1 MTSGGQ
7 NRVSNF
13 DCETNMP
20 TDLHD
25 LKIDRDRKRPAAA
38 SKWATRWIVA
48 GVALLVLLGL
58 GRVVYNTLAST
69 PQVQIVRVSAPGAR
83 SDPGT
88 VALNATGYIVAH
100 HEIEVASK
108 VVGKVDWIG
117 VEKGD
122 PVKKGQELVRLE
134 DTEYRAQLE
143 QARGNLA
150 NLQAKLAELEHG
162 SRPQEID
169 QAKANLDQAKAD
181 LSNDKL
187 VYERRKS
194 LVADG
199 VVSKSD
205 FDNAQYAYENQV
217 ARVNSLQ
224 QAYDLMKIGP
234 RQEEI
239 DAERG
244 AVEQAKGIAAYD
256 EDQLENTVIRAPI
269 DGTILERAVEKGEFV
284 TNGFVGDKGAKG
296 YVVTLADLNDLQVEL
311 DIAQNDFAKLHMG
324 QKGWVTTD
332 AYPDRKYEGRLQ
344 EISPKA
350 DRQKATVQVKVQVAK
365 PDSYLRPEMNA
376 SVAFAADEKPSA
388 EAKSRPLIT
397 VPASAV
403 QNGAVFVVL
412 NGRAMKRSVSVASTT
427 SQGVQIAEGLIGGE
441 DLIVNPPSGLK
452 DGERVQVKGA

>member
-1 MTSGGQ
+1 
-7 NRVSNF
+7 
-13 DCETNMP
+13 MP

-25 LKIDRDRKRPAAA
+25 LKIDRARKRPPAA
-38 SKWATRWIVA
+38 SKWATRWII
-48 GVALLVLLGL
+48 GGISLLVLLGL

-69 PQVQIVRVSAPGAR
+69 PEVETVRVTAPAAG
-83 SDPGT
+83 SDPGS
-88 VALNATGYIVAH
+88 VVLNATGYIVAH

-122 PVKKGQELVRLE
+122 RVKKGQELVRLE

-150 NLQAKLAELEHG
+150 NLEAKLAELEHG

-169 QAKANLDQAKAD
+169 EAKANLDQAKAD
-181 LSNDKL
+181 LANAKL
-187 VYERRKS
+187 VYDRRKS
-194 LVADG
+194 LVKDG

-205 FDNAQYAYENQV
+205 FDNAQYTYENQL
-217 ARVNSLQ
+217 AKVNSLQ

-239 DAERG
+239 EAMSG
-244 AVEQAKGIAAYD
+244 AVEQAKGVAAFD
-256 EDQLENTVIRAPI
+256 EDQLDNTIIRAPI

-332 AYPDRKYEGRLQ
+332 AYPDRKYEGRLA

-350 DRQKATVQVKVQVAK
+350 DRQKATVQVKVQVSK

-376 SVAFAADEKPSA
+376 SVAFAADEKPSSA
-388 EAKSRPLIT
+388 EEKRPVIT

-412 NGRAMKRSVSVASTT
+412 NGRAVRRNVRVASTT
-427 SQGVQIAEGLIGGE
+427 SHGVQVESGLIGGE
-441 DLIVNPPSGLK
+441 DVVVNPPAGLK
-452 DGERVQVKGA
+452 DGARVQVKAIG

>member
-1 MTSGGQ
+1 
-7 NRVSNF
+7 
-13 DCETNMP
+13 MP

-38 SKWATRWIVA
+38 SKWATRWIIA

-69 PQVQIVRVSAPGAR
+69 PQVQIVRVSAPGAG

-88 VALNATGYIVAH
+88 VVLNATGYIVAH

-134 DTEYRAQLE
+134 DTEYRAQSLRAG
-143 QARGNLA
+143 ARQSGEPSGEA
-150 NLQAKLAELEHG
+150 GGTREHG
-162 SRPQEID
+162 FLRPQEID

-181 LSNDKL
+181 LANDKL

-234 RQEEI
+234 RQEDI
-239 DAERG
+239 DAMRG
-244 AVEQAKGIAAYD
+244 SVEQAKGITAYD
-256 EDQLENTVIRAPI
+256 EDQLDNTVIRAPI

-427 SQGVQIAEGLIGGE
+427 SQGAQIAEGLIGGE
-441 DLIVNPPSGLK
+441 DLIVNPPAGLK